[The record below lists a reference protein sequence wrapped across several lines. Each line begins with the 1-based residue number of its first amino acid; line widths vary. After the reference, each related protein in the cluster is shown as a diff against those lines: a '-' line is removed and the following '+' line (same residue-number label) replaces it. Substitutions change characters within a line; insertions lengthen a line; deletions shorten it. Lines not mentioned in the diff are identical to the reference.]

1 MAGILQ
7 GLQTSMTELAQGSRS
22 QTEALNNLRDDI
34 LFQPDPALLE
44 EESSSETAGGLN
56 LNTAVN
62 ALLDPSSEG
71 TAPEGEGGV
80 SNTSSDSGYEQ

>member
-1 MAGILQ
+1 MQ

-71 TAPEGEGGV
+71 TEPEGEGGV
-80 SNTSSDSGYEQ
+80 SNTNPDSGYEQ